1 MARNSRH
8 IDFTHARSLLLRGYV
23 LQKIQTQ
30 RGSDFTIP
38 GSGPV
43 TEVVARRLLSDP
55 RCRAADPG
63 LLPETPQSWTLA
75 RCRK

>member
-1 MARNSRH
+1 MARHARH
-8 IDFTHARSLLLRGYV
+8 IDFANARALLSRGCV
-23 LQKIQTQ
+23 LQKIQTP
-30 RGSDFTIP
+30 RGVDFIIP
-38 GSGPV
+38 NAGQV

-63 LLPETPQSWTLA
+63 LFPGTPQSWTLA

>member
-1 MARNSRH
+1 MARISRH
-8 IDFTHARSLLLRGYV
+8 IGFANARALLMRGYV
-23 LQKIQTQ
+23 LQKIQTP
-30 RGSDFTIP
+30 RGVDFTIP

-43 TEVVARRLLSDP
+43 TEVVAAQLLSDP
-55 RCRAADPG
+55 RCRAADPE